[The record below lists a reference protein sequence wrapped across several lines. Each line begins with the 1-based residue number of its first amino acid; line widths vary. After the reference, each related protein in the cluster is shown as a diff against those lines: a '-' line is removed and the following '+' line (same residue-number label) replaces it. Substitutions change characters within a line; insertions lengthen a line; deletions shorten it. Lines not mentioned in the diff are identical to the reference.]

1 MKVNLAENIKN
12 LRKEKN
18 VSQEK
23 LADYLNISF
32 QAVSKWETG
41 NACPDISLLP
51 DIARFFGITVDE
63 LLQVEKLDEER
74 LFQEYEEKAK
84 ALFRDGKRR
93 EVLELTQEIYRQL
106 PNNIAVKEYLMSS
119 YYDMDK
125 VKYRDEIINLGTEIY
140 NSDAKMYYKGQ
151 AIREIANTYAEN
163 GNYEMAKKWVQ
174 KSYQIQHSR
183 DVLYT
188 EIDEGQ
194 DLIEDVSFCTYWFLR
209 SLYYMACRITGC
221 DKVERDDLYRKEALE
236 KVAAIFEIMYCNDDM
251 SYETLVQLCYLH
263 IMIAGYEAK
272 AAREDAARTHLLRA
286 LDCALKGP
294 GITEHCLTSP
304 LIDTRHIDAAP
315 DNNGQIICLLAKN
328 LNDPDFDPYRNRDW
342 FAEILKQVK

>member
-63 LLQVEKLDEER
+63 LLQAEKLDEER
-74 LFQEYEEKAK
+74 LYQEYEEKAK

-93 EVLELTQEIYRQL
+93 EVLALAQEAYRQL
-106 PNNIAVKEYLMSS
+106 PNNIKIKESLMSG
-119 YYDMDK
+119 YFDTDK

-163 GNYEMAKKWVQ
+163 GNYEMAEKWVQ
-174 KSYQIQHSR
+174 KSCQLQHSQCI
-183 DVLYT
+183 LYT
-188 EIDEGQ
+188 QIDEGQ
-194 DLIEDVSFCTYWFLR
+194 ALIEDVSFCTYRFLYE
-209 SLYYMACRITGC
+209 LYYMACHIIGC
-221 DKVERDDLYRKEALE
+221 DTVERDDLYRKEALE
-236 KVAAIFEIMYCNDDM
+236 KIAAIFEIVYCNDDM
-251 SYETLVQLCYLH
+251 PYETLVQLCYLH

-272 AAREDAARTHLLRA
+272 ASREDAARAHLLRA

-294 GITEHCLTSP
+294 GITEHRLTSP
-304 LIDTRHIDAAP
+304 LTDTWRIDAAP
-315 DNNGQIICLLAKN
+315 ADSRQIIRMLAN
-328 LNDPDFDPYRNRDW
+328 EMNGSDFDPYRERDW
-342 FAEILKQVK
+342 FAEILKQVQ

>member
-1 MKVNLAENIKN
+1 MKVNLAENLKN

-41 NACPDISLLP
+41 NAYPDISLLP

-74 LFQEYEEKAK
+74 LYKEYEKKAE

-93 EVLELTQEIYRQL
+93 EVLELTQETYRQL
-106 PNNIAVKEYLMSS
+106 PNNIDIKESLMSA

-125 VKYRDEIINLGTEIY
+125 VKYRDEIISLGTEIY
-140 NSDAKMYYKGQ
+140 NSDAMTYYKGQ

-163 GNYEMAKKWVQ
+163 GNYEMAEKWVQ
-174 KSYQIQHSR
+174 KSYQIQHSKCI
-183 DVLYT
+183 LYT
-188 EIDEGQ
+188 QIDEGQ
-194 DLIEDVSFCTYWFLR
+194 ALIEDVGFCTYWFLNE
-209 SLYYMACRITGC
+209 LYYMACHITDC
-221 DKVERDDLYRKEALE
+221 DKDDLYRKGALE

-251 SYETLVQLCYLH
+251 SYETLAQLCYLH

-272 AAREDAARTHLLRA
+272 ASREDAARTHLLRA
-286 LDCALKGP
+286 LECALKGP

-304 LIDTRHIDAAP
+304 LIDTWHISAAP
-315 DNNGQIICLLAKN
+315 GNNRQIIHMLAKE
-328 LNDPDFDPYRNRDW
+328 LDDPDFDPYRDRDW
-342 FAEILKQVK
+342 FADILKQVK